1 MDRSTAPER
10 AVALEFATDSTQ
22 TPRRRMQPSFLVR
35 RSGPALAVALAAAC
49 AAAPRGATEPNFAR
63 AKSQAPEGAALF
75 SQQCASCHGE
85 RGESVSAA
93 PYVLGPDALPEYPR
107 ERNIT
112 ADPNAGDPTALRL
125 EARSRPLGAPWRD
138 PFRTAQDLFNY
149 VSKSMPL
156 PEKRAGSLS
165 PEAYWSIVNFMLV
178 AHGVEVPS
186 GGVTPGN
193 AAGVK
198 LKAPAP

>member
-1 MDRSTAPER
+1 
-10 AVALEFATDSTQ
+10 
-22 TPRRRMQPSFLVR
+22 MQHSFLVR
-35 RSGPALAVALAAAC
+35 RSGLAIALSCFAAC
-49 AAAPRGATEPNFAR
+49 ASAPRGATETNFAR
-63 AKSQAPEGAALF
+63 AKNAAPDGAAQF
-75 SQQCASCHGE
+75 SRQCASCHGE

-112 ADPNAGDPTALRL
+112 TDPAAGDPAALRL

-149 VSKSMPL
+149 VSKHMPL

-178 AHGVEVPS
+178 AHGVAVPAE
-186 GGVTPGN
+186 GVSPAN
-193 AAGVK
+193 AASVK
-198 LKAPAP
+198 LEAPTP